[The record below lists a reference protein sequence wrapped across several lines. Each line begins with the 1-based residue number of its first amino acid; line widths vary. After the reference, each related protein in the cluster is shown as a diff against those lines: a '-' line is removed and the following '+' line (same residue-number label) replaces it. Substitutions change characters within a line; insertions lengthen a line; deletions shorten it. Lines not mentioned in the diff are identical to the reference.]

1 MGRVNA
7 GYARV
12 TTSSQ
17 SRLVSMATTLSGPLS
32 DTGGCLISQRF
43 VLAAVSG
50 RPLQKPRMKSSGV
63 CVLNC
68 SAFRDSDPSTSLIRT
83 AHTSWIIFEWEGRAR
98 SEHETEEK
106 KSGCDQIG
114 YQLKLP
120 DPIVSLAPYQFARD
134 RLLSFAIL
142 LAAEER

>member
-1 MGRVNA
+1 MN
-7 GYARV
+7 ARV

-17 SRLVSMATTLSGPLS
+17 SPISARFDGNHTVGPAIRHRWLPDFS
-32 DTGGCLISQRF
+32 TIRARCGIRSTS
-43 VLAAVSG
+43 AKTSNEI
-50 RPLQKPRMKSSGV
+50 SGV
-63 CVLNC
+63 CALNC
-68 SAFRDSDPSTSLIRT
+68 SAFREFDPSTSLIRT